1 MDKNQFTTVDSA
13 INFALHT
20 VSPEKIAPL
29 FAKFGYK
36 PDEISLETTIELW
49 DVYGDDFI
57 VPFAEMAQEVLH
69 DGDQMAEIK
78 RHYLSLDR
86 ATGAKRKKA
95 VWRGDGQPVATPDGS
110 DDETAEGESAAGT
123 STDDTSAKFDTAMN
137 YMDKIWGQIGK
148 GGSTIIDLVNK
159 GKGGAGSQP
168 ADPKT
173 TPSGNQPKGGTDS
186 GSIWLIVGVVLV
198 VVVLIVLLVFAAKK

>member
-36 PDEISLETTIELW
+36 PDEISLETTLELW
-49 DVYGDDFI
+49 NVYGDDFI

-123 STDDTSAKFDTAMN
+123 PTDDTSAKFDTAMGYIDRIFVTLGN
-137 YMDKIWGQIGK
+137 GSAVYGK
-148 GGSTIIDLVNK
+148 WASTVNGSKNPS
-159 GKGGAGSQP
+159 AS
-168 ADPKT
+168 DPKK

-186 GSIWLIVGVVLV
+186 GSIWLILGVVLV

>member
-1 MDKNQFTTVDSA
+1 MGQNRILTVDSA

-36 PDEISLETTIELW
+36 PDEISLETTLELW

-95 VWRGDGQPVATPDGS
+95 VWRGDGQTVPADEAT
-110 DDETAEGESAAGT
+110 AAGDAATESGT
-123 STDDTSAKFDTAMN
+123 SDDTSAKFDTAMR
-137 YMDKIWGQIGK
+137 YMDGIWTQIGK

-159 GKGGAGSQP
+159 GKGANGSQP
-168 ADPKT
+168 TAPKT